1 MTGILIT
8 VRIKLLFLADR
19 LAWGRAWHK
28 ALALRCF
35 WFGSDR
41 NLTKRRSRR
50 GCSKHT
56 HRVPSGKVFYPG
68 RCRLTKNGKH
78 NKSGRYIK
86 FVSYNMEF
94 TLNSIDSVVSTT
106 PTSPREGVGPFFFF
120 FSSPSAHAHAQG
132 VYPLTF
138 SPPVYSQDYALHG
151 QILTELGDDVR
162 QLSIDCRSGT
172 AALPARPGIDGAV
185 YVWTARQ
192 GRTSL
197 GGRVRAIK

>member
-120 FSSPSAHAHAQG
+120 FFRLPQLTLTLRGFILSPFH
-132 VYPLTF
+132 
-138 SPPVYSQDYALHG
+138 
-151 QILTELGDDVR
+151 R
-162 QLSIDCRSGT
+162 QFIPKTMPYTGKFWQNLEMM
-172 AALPARPGIDGAV
+172 
-185 YVWTARQ
+185 
-192 GRTSL
+192 
-197 GGRVRAIK
+197 

>member
-120 FSSPSAHAHAQG
+120 FFVSLSSRSRSGGLSSHLFTASLFPRLCLTRANFDRTWRWCKAVVDWLQIRHCSLASPSRNRRG
-132 VYPLTF
+132 CICMDGP
-138 SPPVYSQDYALHG
+138 S
-151 QILTELGDDVR
+151 
-162 QLSIDCRSGT
+162 
-172 AALPARPGIDGAV
+172 RPN
-185 YVWTARQ
+185 
-192 GRTSL
+192 
-197 GGRVRAIK
+197 